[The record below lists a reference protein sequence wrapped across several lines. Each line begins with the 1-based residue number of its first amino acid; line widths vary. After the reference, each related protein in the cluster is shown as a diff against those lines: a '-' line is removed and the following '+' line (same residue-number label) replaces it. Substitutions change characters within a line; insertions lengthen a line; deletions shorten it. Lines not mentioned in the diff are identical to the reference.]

1 MSDTTY
7 RNWNLIQRL
16 ERRAPRPINARAT
29 PLGGIDR
36 FIAHDYMGSAEFEW
50 GAVPHS
56 WRTLR
61 GLGREGKLVRL
72 ETPFKSNKG
81 EPFYVICSAEQ
92 DEEFVF
98 QGIFG
103 LSCDAYHTKE
113 PTYMEEA
120 MKSEVNPAHYS
131 QRTIGWLVLI
141 DKDRHYR
148 QPHSPVLWFKDKDL
162 ADAVFADLS
171 LKLGRAPETITM
183 WEEVKFEHVGKTW
196 TGQVIGIYEN
206 HVRVKRADGEQN
218 VEYGQLWDVA
228 HA

>member
-1 MSDTTY
+1 MNDMLY

-16 ERRAPRPINARAT
+16 ESRGARPAAARRAT
-29 PLGGIDR
+29 VVGIDS
-36 FIAHDYMGSAEFEW
+36 IVSHDYMGSAEFEW

-61 GLGREGKLVRL
+61 ELGREGKLVRL

-92 DEEFVF
+92 DEEFVL

-103 LSCDAYHTKE
+103 ASCSAYPTKE
-113 PTYMEEA
+113 WTGMDDA
-120 MKSEVNPAHYS
+120 MNTEINPSHYS
-131 QRTIGWLVLI
+131 QRTIGWLVLV
-141 DKDRHYR
+141 DKERHYR
-148 QPHSPVLWFKDKDL
+148 QPHSPVVWFKDKDI
-162 ADAVFADLS
+162 ADAVFKDLS
-171 LKLGRAPETITM
+171 IKLGRAPESVTM
-183 WEEVKFEHVGKTW
+183 WEHVKFEHVGKTW
-196 TGQVIGIYEN
+196 EGQVIGIYEN